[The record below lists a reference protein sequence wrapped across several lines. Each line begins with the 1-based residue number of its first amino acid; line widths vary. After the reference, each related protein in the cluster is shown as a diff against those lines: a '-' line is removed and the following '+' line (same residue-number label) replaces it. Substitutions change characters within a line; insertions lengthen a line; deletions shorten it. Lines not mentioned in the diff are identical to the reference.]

1 MPLDYVK
8 MKGSKQK
15 CHNTGNREHQVDSQH
30 TCEEEAKQNKARYYS
45 YSKGRNC
52 FYSTTCSSIKR
63 TQWKWDIYEA
73 RIGSLII
80 RISQIHILKLY
91 TYVKFNRYH

>member
-15 CHNTGNREHQVDSQH
+15 CHKSGNREHQVDSQH

-45 YSKGRNC
+45 YSKNRNC
-52 FYSTTCSSIKR
+52 FYSRTCSSIKR
-63 TQWKWDIYEA
+63 TRWNWDIYEA

-80 RISQIHILKLY
+80 RISQTY
-91 TYVKFNRYH
+91 TQEYFIEKVM